1 MVGRSDELGG
11 SDAIQGSRGARVQLM
26 SRLLLVV
33 SKATPTRV
41 DYFKYLYGS
50 ETVEV
55 ILDRRLNQ
63 RRRRHA
69 LPINEQRRAARRRRD
84 ITEELQTFGWA
95 LVRR

>member
-1 MVGRSDELGG
+1 VVGRSDEFGR
-11 SDAIQGSRGARVQLM
+11 SDAIHGSRGARVQLM

-33 SKATPTRV
+33 SKATPARV
-41 DYFKYLYGS
+41 GYFKYLYGS

-63 RRRRHA
+63 RRRRDA
-69 LPINEQRRAARRRRD
+69 LPINERRRVARRRRD